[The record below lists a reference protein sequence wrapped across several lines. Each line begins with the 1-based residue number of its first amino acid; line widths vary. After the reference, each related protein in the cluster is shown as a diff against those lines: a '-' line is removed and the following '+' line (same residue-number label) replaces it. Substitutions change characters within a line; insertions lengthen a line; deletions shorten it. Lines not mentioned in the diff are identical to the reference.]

1 MGAAAGSTPA
11 ILAIPVIFFLLV
23 LFLGYLKLKFSTN
36 EQAFKNAGKEKG
48 GRMIIKE
55 QLRLMSGSLFDTL
68 HGLGL
73 AGMGASAVP

>member
-11 ILAIPVIFFLLV
+11 CPAVSVIFFLLV

-36 EQAFKNAGKEKG
+36 EQASLDAGKEKG
-48 GRMIIKE
+48 GYMVIKE
-55 QLRLMSGSLFDTL
+55 KLRLISGSLFDTF

-73 AGMGASAVP
+73 AGLGASAVP